1 VKRETRRWLQVY
13 CGGDF
18 TFLNVLADFI
28 PADRPSTFLDAGA
41 NIGAASILFAH
52 LVALHGGSVLSVEA
66 FPPNFEVLSRN
77 VAPLK
82 ETVQTVPKAIVTHGL
97 ALSGHMINFTGDSN
111 QFWGFRVD
119 HTNSWR
125 TGTTVTRSV
134 NSVSLPQLQV
144 R

>member
-1 VKRETRRWLQVY
+1 MYLQVY

-18 TFLNVLADFI
+18 TFLSILADFI
-28 PADRPSTFLDAGA
+28 PTDRPSTFLDAGA

-52 LVALHGGSVLSVEA
+52 LVALHGGTVLSVEA
-66 FPPNFEVLSRN
+66 FPPNFEVLSKN
-77 VAPLK
+77 IASLK
-82 ETVQTVPKAIVTHGL
+82 HIVTTVPRAIVAHDL
-97 ALSGHMINFTGDSN
+97 ARSGHRINFTGVGN

-125 TGTTVTRSV
+125 TQSTVTQSV
-134 NSVSLPQLQV
+134 QSVSLPQLRV